1 MVIHSV
7 EVRKS
12 VSESGLGACSVAI
25 DYVFKAVGIT
35 KEVCIPDRVI
45 LVAINKRDSFNLLLI
60 NLEAKCVE
68 NLSENLRSHLK
79 RAKGVSVLEKA
90 FGIKS
95 VLPDDFTEVSDNL
108 LAECGML
115 SSRLAS
121 AIGSGS
127 ASFTDSSVEV
137 LLETL
142 LCEDLVNFIREFS
155 PVNMSAFFWGLKC
168 LAEQLKL
175 LLRDRSLC
183 HRQTNA
189 ELSSC
194 DMTGAKS
201 IKVTEE
207 L

>member
-35 KEVCIPDRVI
+35 EEVCIPDRVI
-45 LVAINKRDSFNLLLI
+45 LVTINKRNSFNLLLI
-60 NLEAKCVE
+60 YLEAKCVE

-95 VLPDDFTEVSDNL
+95 VLPNDLTELSDNL
-108 LAECGML
+108 LADCSMF
-115 SSRLAS
+115 STRLAS

-127 ASFTDSSVEV
+127 ASFTNGSVEV
-137 LLETL
+137 PLETL
-142 LCEDLVNFIREFS
+142 LGEYLVNFI
-155 PVNMSAFFWGLKC
+155 
-168 LAEQLKL
+168 
-175 LLRDRSLC
+175 
-183 HRQTNA
+183 
-189 ELSSC
+189 
-194 DMTGAKS
+194 
-201 IKVTEE
+201 
-207 L
+207 